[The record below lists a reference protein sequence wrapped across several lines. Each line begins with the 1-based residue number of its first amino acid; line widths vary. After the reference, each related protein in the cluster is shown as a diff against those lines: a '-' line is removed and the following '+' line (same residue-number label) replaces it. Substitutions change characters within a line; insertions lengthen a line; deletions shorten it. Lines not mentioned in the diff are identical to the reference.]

1 MTHIIVVCLW
11 VVTILP
17 LYLHTGDCAK
27 IIGGVE
33 VVPHSLPYMARL
45 ENGKGDLVCGGI
57 LINESWVLTAAHCK
71 VKKGLSSHLIKT
83 VNLGV
88 HSVNATEKAYRQVR
102 DVENHVPY
110 PYYNAADHRHDIML
124 LQLTK
129 PVELTKTV
137 DIMSLPDPVWD
148 VPAGTECSVAG
159 WGLTIENGNRS
170 AQSDVLLSVNVTVIN
185 RAKCNSGKYY
195 NFNPIIYGGML
206 CAGYVGCQQPADACQ
221 GDSGGPLMCGGK
233 LRGVVSFGYGCGR
246 KTKPGVYT
254 LISKYQD
261 WINTNIQTAG

>member
-27 IIGGVE
+27 IIGGAE

-57 LINESWVLTAAHCK
+57 LISESWVLTAAHCK
-71 VKKGLSSHLIKT
+71 VKKGLSSHLIKR

-110 PYYNAADHRHDIML
+110 PDYNAADHRHDIML
-124 LQLTK
+124 LQVS
-129 PVELTKTV
+129 P
-137 DIMSLPDPVWD
+137 
-148 VPAGTECSVAG
+148 
-159 WGLTIENGNRS
+159 
-170 AQSDVLLSVNVTVIN
+170 VLLSVDVTVIN

-221 GDSGGPLMCGGK
+221 GDSGGPLVCGGK
-233 LRGVVSFGYGCGR
+233 LRGVVSFGHGCGR